1 MSASAASAMLVSG
14 PASSSACE
22 PHASCSLSQFGLL
35 FEGLH
40 TDRENGDLAGLVGP
54 QEVQQHIDL
63 GARHDCKLESKTK
76 DCAEKKR
83 EEKKAERTAGWWWS
97 VKLPWGGGA

>member
-1 MSASAASAMLVSG
+1 MFGYSLV
-14 PASSSACE
+14 CW
-22 PHASCSLSQFGLL
+22 

-63 GARHDCKLESKTK
+63 CARHDCKFESMTK
-76 DCAEKKR
+76 EVAEKKR
-83 EEKKAERTAGWWWS
+83 EEKKVERTAGWWWS
-97 VKLPWGGGA
+97 VKLPWGGA